1 MISNWRAALTAT
13 FSVPAAPPRSS
24 TVTLLPLSLNFDPA
38 TGLIPNREA
47 SSRYLSELSGCF
59 ADEYACQTMLSRGDP
74 LVYGVTNLDLAN
86 GEGQLHY
93 GLGII
98 RPGKVGREYFMTR
111 GHLHAWRPAAEV
123 YICLQGQGMMIL
135 EHESDG
141 PASLLPFSANSV
153 VYVPGYTAHRT
164 VNIGTQPLVYWGI
177 LSAKAGHDYEAVGRR
192 NFSQVVVELNGQP
205 TVLQRGEYGRMIAK
219 GVA

>member
-1 MISNWRAALTAT
+1 MTH
-13 FSVPAAPPRSS
+13 P
-24 TVTLLPLSLNFDPA
+24 PLSLNFDPA
-38 TGLIPNREA
+38 TAIIPSFEGSHRW
-47 SSRYLSELSGCF
+47 LSQLADCF
-59 ADEYACQTMLSRGDP
+59 ADDRAYQTMLSQGDQP
-74 LVYGVTNLDLAN
+74 VYGVTNLDMAS

-98 RPGKVGREYFMTR
+98 HAGKVGREYFMTR

-135 EHESDG
+135 EHETAAKAEVLSF
-141 PASLLPFSANSV
+141 PANSV

-177 LSAKAGHDYEAVGRR
+177 FSSEAGHDYEAIRER
-192 NFSQVVVELNGQP
+192 NFSQVIIELDGKPCAMLRNDYLKILSERSG
-205 TVLQRGEYGRMIAK
+205 
-219 GVA
+219 